1 MWAEPTPTEGF
12 SRGDSGLSPAW
23 AVKSPALA
31 QTSPPLPPRRQTWTW
46 RLPLSKVWSKLRKK
60 RL

>member
-31 QTSPPLPPRRQTWTW
+31 QTAPPPRTQGANLDLATAT
-46 RLPLSKVWSKLRKK
+46 L
-60 RL
+60 

>member
-23 AVKSPALA
+23 RLRVRPWLK
-31 QTSPPLPPRRQTWTW
+31 LPPPCPKEANLDLATAT
-46 RLPLSKVWSKLRKK
+46 L
-60 RL
+60 

>member
-12 SRGDSGLSPAW
+12 AREDSGLSPAW

-31 QTSPPLPPRRQTWTW
+31 QTAPPCPQEANVDLATAT
-46 RLPLSKVWSKLRKK
+46 LESLV
-60 RL
+60 